1 MVKPPVV
8 LPLPGLSLAKGL
20 DTKLLPSALS
30 TETHQPASQARADY
44 PQPLWL
50 ALVFPQLALE
60 TRFGQQADLASVL
73 VREYKGRSVV
83 HSVSTL
89 AQAQGIKIDMPVNA
103 AYALSPGLKVY
114 PYDEHAENN
123 RLQQL
128 AVWAEQFTS
137 RVSIQTPRALL
148 LEVRGSLKLFGGL
161 GEIQQHMARQLDNQ
175 WQHNF
180 VSAITPTPMA
190 SLLLARSGY
199 SDVILRKNALRSVL
213 GRLSVNHLPIGL
225 KKKQQLR
232 RTGVRLL
239 RDVFRLPKDA
249 LARRFGAKLTNYL
262 DRALGLIPEP
272 LDFFTSSEAFKTYYE
287 FPLEIHKTDL
297 VLNVAEQLLEQLALF
312 LRERDIC
319 INQCE
324 FRLHHDKQSA
334 TTVIVGVRQASR
346 DPQHLLT
353 LLREQ
358 LERLALKAS
367 IQGITL
373 EAHDFLPFI
382 PQDASLFSLLPDV
395 PLDQPQPTQQTNIDH
410 LLEQLQARLG
420 RDAIKKIY
428 SVNDHRPEYAYCFHD
443 TGKKQNNTLNQQR
456 PFWLLPEPQLLS
468 QKDNRPWLNGPVS
481 LLKGP
486 ERIEAGWWSGHD
498 VRRDYYIAI
507 DNRGSHLWVFQE
519 HKQPLPKQP
528 LLKQPLL
535 KQPLLKQ
542 HQWYLHGIF
551 A

>member
-1 MVKPPVV
+1 MAKSPVV
-8 LPLPGLSLAKGL
+8 LPLPGLKVLP
-20 DTKLLPSALS
+20 DKLLPSTLAS
-30 TETHQPASQARADY
+30 KAPQPASQARADY

-60 TRFGQQADLASVL
+60 VRFGQQPDLASVL
-73 VREYKGRSVV
+73 VSESKGRSVV

-89 AQAQGIKIDMPVNA
+89 AQTQGVKLGMPVNA

-114 PYDEHAENN
+114 PFDAHAENN

-137 RVSIQTPRALL
+137 RVSIQAPRALL
-148 LEVRGSLKLFGGL
+148 LEVRGSIKLFGGL
-161 GEIQQHMARQLDNQ
+161 PELQAQMSRQLQQQ
-175 WQHNF
+175 WQHSF

-232 RTGVRLL
+232 RTGIRLL
-239 RDVFRLPKDA
+239 KDVFRLPKEA
-249 LARRFGAKLTNYL
+249 LARRFGASLTNYL
-262 DRALGLIPEP
+262 NRTLGLIPDP
-272 LDFFTSSEAFKTYYE
+272 LDFFASKEHFKTFYE

-297 VLNVAEQLLEQLALF
+297 VLNIAEQLLEQLALF

-324 FRLHHDKQSA
+324 FRLHHDKQSV

-346 DPQHLLT
+346 DPQHLLS

-367 IQGITL
+367 IKGLTL
-373 EAHDFLPFI
+373 AAHDFLPFV
-382 PQDASLFSLLPDV
+382 PQDASLFGLFPDI
-395 PLDQPQPTQQTNIDH
+395 PSDQQASTTNSNIDH

-420 RDAIKKIY
+420 RDAIKKIH
-428 SVNDHRPEYAYCFHD
+428 SVNDHRPEYAYCFNN
-443 TGKKQNNTLNQQR
+443 TAKKQTDTVSQQR
-456 PFWLLPEPQLLS
+456 PFWLLPKPQPLP

-507 DNRGSHLWVFQE
+507 DNRGSHLWIYRE
-519 HKQPLPKQP
+519 RKQPASTQP
-528 LLKQPLL
+528 ASTQHTPR
-535 KQPLLKQ
+535 Q

-551 A
+551 S